1 MNSNEIVYER
11 KMTGSFM
18 KLRCDEVR
26 PLDEKILLKNN
37 IPGLSEDGEVLCE

>member
-26 PLDEKILLKNN
+26 PLDEKDIAEKQYS
-37 IPGLSEDGEVLCE
+37 GLSAYGEVLCE

>member
-18 KLRCDEVR
+18 KLRCDEVK
-26 PLDEKILLKNN
+26 PLKDIVEKQYS
-37 IPGLSEDGEVLCE
+37 GLSEDGEVLCE

>member
-26 PLDEKILLKNN
+26 PLAEDQAPEILR
-37 IPGLSEDGEVLCE
+37 

>member
-26 PLDEKILLKNN
+26 PLDEKILLAFC
-37 IPGLSEDGEVLCE
+37 LWRSVM

>member
-18 KLRCDEVR
+18 KLRCDEVK
-26 PLDEKILLKNN
+26 PLD
-37 IPGLSEDGEVLCE
+37 C